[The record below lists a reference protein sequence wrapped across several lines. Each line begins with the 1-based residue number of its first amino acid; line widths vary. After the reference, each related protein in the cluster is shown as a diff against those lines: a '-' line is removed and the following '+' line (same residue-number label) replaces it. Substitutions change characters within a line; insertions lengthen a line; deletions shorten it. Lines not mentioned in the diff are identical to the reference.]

1 MESSSSSIA
10 QSVCVGFFSHIISD
24 CNLCISIGCLCFHN
38 QFYSSF
44 KHNTSFV
51 SRFSTIRRSHKS
63 ATHSPLTRS
72 GGRYGGGNNVGGST
86 GCQAPVATGSTFETS
101 TGNVREDSLV
111 STTIGG
117 GRDSRIPGSVSED
130 SVLAKELSEF
140 SKRNSD
146 GEYIIL
152 YL

>member
-1 MESSSSSIA
+1 M
-10 QSVCVGFFSHIISD
+10 
-24 CNLCISIGCLCFHN
+24 GCFYFEKNN

-72 GGRYGGGNNVGGST
+72 GGRYGGGGGNNGGQT
-86 GCQAPVATGSTFETS
+86 PGPGQSTFETS
-101 TGNVREDSLV
+101 ASNIREDSLI

-117 GRDSRIPGSVSED
+117 RDSRLPGSVSED
-130 SVLAKELSEF
+130 SVIAKELSEF

-146 GEYIIL
+146 GEYMIKN
-152 YL
+152 